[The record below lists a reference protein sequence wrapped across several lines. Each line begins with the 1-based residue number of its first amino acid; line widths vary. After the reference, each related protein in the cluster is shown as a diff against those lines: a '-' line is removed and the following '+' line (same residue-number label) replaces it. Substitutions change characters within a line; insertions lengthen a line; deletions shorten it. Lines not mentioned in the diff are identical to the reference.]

1 MKWLFCRTGVN
12 PAPSSLRELGDQVR
26 VLCEEAQVDSADP
39 ITLDA
44 TEVLLE
50 REREKC
56 FHEEQAMQEMEAQQ
70 TELARIRTKAQ
81 ELAVESHDR
90 EQEAQQYRTPLA
102 CPYADLA
109 PATVPSPERRHHVFR
124 KGAETARNG
133 PIWPLPMPIM
143 NNSGLGRYAQP
154 GKTESL
160 PYPGIARLLRDSSE
174 PH

>member
-1 MKWLFCRTGVN
+1 MAILQNRGVN
-12 PAPSSLRELGDQVR
+12 PAPSSLLELGDQVR

-50 REREKC
+50 RGKGKC

-90 EQEAQQYRTPLA
+90 EQEAQQYRRRWHALMQTLHLRRCHPGEE
-102 CPYADLA
+102 A
-109 PATVPSPERRHHVFR
+109 PPRFSQGR
-124 KGAETARNG
+124 ETARNG
-133 PIWPLPMPIM
+133 PIWPLPMPIR
-143 NNSGLGRYAQP
+143 N
-154 GKTESL
+154 
-160 PYPGIARLLRDSSE
+160 
-174 PH
+174 